1 MTIKYLKNGYALR
14 VPPFTKAEENE
25 LYRQAALKGPV
36 TILRGPVAP
45 QNAAQPPSAGKS
57 VRSSTKSSTTQRLP

>member
-25 LYRQAALKGPV
+25 LYQHAALTGPV
-36 TILRGPVAP
+36 TILRGPVAKSEP
-45 QNAAQPPSAGKS
+45 PVEAPPAASKNDI
-57 VRSSTKSSTTQRLP
+57 